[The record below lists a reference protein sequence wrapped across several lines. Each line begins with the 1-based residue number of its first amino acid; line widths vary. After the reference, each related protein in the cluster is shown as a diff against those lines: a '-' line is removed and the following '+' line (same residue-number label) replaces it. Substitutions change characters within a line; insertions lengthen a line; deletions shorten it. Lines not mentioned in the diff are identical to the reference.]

1 MAHHSD
7 TFFPLNIQII
17 TVSDTR
23 SLSEDTSG
31 DYLQEAAQNAGHH
44 TLERILCRDDI
55 YILRAKVSQA
65 IADAH
70 THVVMITGGT
80 GLYDRDTTP
89 EAVRVL
95 FDKEV
100 PGFGE
105 QFRHISAAEIGT
117 ATIQSRALAGIA
129 NHTLI
134 LCLPGSTGACKTAWE
149 NIICSQLDSRTRPC
163 SFYRLLTER

>member
-23 SLSEDTSG
+23 TLSDDTSG
-31 DYLQEAAQNAGHH
+31 DYLQNAAHAAGHH
-44 TLERILCRDDI
+44 THNRVLCQDDI
-55 YILRAKVSQA
+55 YILRSEVSQS
-65 IADAH
+65 IADTN

-89 EAVRVL
+89 EALKVL

-105 QFRHISAAEIGT
+105 QFRHISAQEIGT

-149 NIICSQLDSRTRPC
+149 NIICPQLDSRTKPC